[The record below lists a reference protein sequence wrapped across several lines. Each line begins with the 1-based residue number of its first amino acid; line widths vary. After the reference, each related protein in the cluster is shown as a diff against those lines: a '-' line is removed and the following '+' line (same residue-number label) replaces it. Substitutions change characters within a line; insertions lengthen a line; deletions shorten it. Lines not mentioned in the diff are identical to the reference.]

1 MAYGARRWL
10 IGLGAVAAAWASVL
24 GQAGVAGAA
33 TTAPAASAA
42 PGASTAGASAGVSAT
57 GAARFLH
64 LGSHGP
70 AVKALQQR
78 LTALH
83 YYLGRIDGK
92 FGWNTMEAV
101 WAFKEVQ
108 FRKRIPPKPDIVG
121 SLMWRQLKH
130 PRTPRVLKPRGGPWR
145 VEINKNIGVLV
156 LYRHDKV
163 RLISHVSTAAYCRP
177 DGCGWVT
184 PDGKHHTLWFSPGW
198 VTGPLGSMY
207 NPVVFTPDGAYA
219 IHGEP
224 NPTSTISYD
233 GVPLNPASHGCVR
246 IPMDVSRIFHKLVH
260 LSTTH
265 GTPVYIFGRNR

>member
-1 MAYGARRWL
+1 MAHGVRRWICGFGVFAVVGASL
-10 IGLGAVAAAWASVL
+10 VGL
-24 GQAGVAGAA
+24 AGTAAGA
-33 TTAPAASAA
+33 TARMSARETLAAQSVYQSA
-42 PGASTAGASAGVSAT
+42 
-57 GAARFLH
+57 RYLH
-64 LGSHGP
+64 LGSHGA
-70 AVKALQQR
+70 AVKALQTR

-83 YYLGRIDGK
+83 YYLGKIDGK

-108 FRKRIPPKPDIVG
+108 FRKRIPPRPDIVG
-121 SLMWRQLKH
+121 PTMWRDLKH
-130 PRTPRVLKPRGGPWR
+130 PRMPRVLKPRGGPWR
-145 VEINKNIGVLV
+145 VEINKNVGVLV
-156 LYRHDKV
+156 LYKHAKV

-184 PDGKHHTLWFSPGW
+184 PDGKHHTLWFTAGW
-198 VTGPLGSMY
+198 VKGPLGSMF

-224 NPTSTISYD
+224 NPPSTISYD

-260 LSTTH
+260 LSATH
-265 GTPVYIFGRNR
+265 GTPVYIFGRNK